1 MLDDLDALMEEYGI
15 DALFTAGSTFQM
27 NDLFWLTGFRSS
39 DEIVFIQNIN
49 DRPIVAAGFH
59 TLSRVQK
66 ESRINTTHDISGVYL
81 KLMKENKRVAENLDV
96 IFDDILR
103 SVFTGK
109 TIGVPEDTP
118 SKVYETVLK
127 LGYDVKVVSDIMMD
141 ARATKSESEIEAI
154 KKAGDATTG
163 AISKVLEMVKD
174 SEVGPKKTLMYE
186 NKPLTVK
193 DVKLTLEHSLL
204 DQGAHSAEDTILAV
218 GDKGFDWHYLGAP
231 EDELKAEVPIILDV
245 FPRLKME
252 RYVADVT
259 RTFIKGSVSENIRHM
274 FESVKAAAD
283 SSVDALTD
291 GAKIDDVN
299 LACAETLKAAG
310 YDSRRLNPAATE
322 GMTHGL
328 GHGIGLAVHE
338 GPSMYQRE
346 DYFQIGNVMAIEPGV
361 YLKEIGGVR
370 IENDYAVTKGKAKL
384 LTTGLDELLYL

>member
-1 MLDDLDALMEEYGI
+1 MLDDLNALMGKYGI
-15 DALFTAGSTFQM
+15 DALFTAGSAFKM
-27 NDLFWLTGFRSS
+27 NDLFWLTGFRSN

-49 DRPIVAAGFH
+49 DKPVVAAGFH

-66 ESRINTTHDISGVYL
+66 ESRIKTTHDVTDVFL
-81 KLMKENKRVAENLDV
+81 KLMKENKRPDENLDV

-109 TIGVPEDTP
+109 TIGIPDDTS
-118 SKVYETVLK
+118 SKVYETVLN

-141 ARATKSESEIEAI
+141 ARATKSESETRAI
-154 KKAGDATTG
+154 KKAGDATTS
-163 AISKVLEMVKD
+163 AISKVMEMVKD

-186 NKPLTVK
+186 GKPLTVK
-193 DVKLTLEHSLL
+193 NVKLTLEHFLL

-259 RTFIKGSVSENIRHM
+259 RTFFKGSVSEKVRHM

-299 LACAETLKAAG
+299 LACAETLKKAG
-310 YDSRRLNPAATE
+310 YDSRRLNPAASE

-346 DYFQIGNVMAIEPGV
+346 NHFAVGNVMAIEPGV
-361 YLKEIGGVR
+361 YFKEIGGVR

-384 LTTGLDELLYL
+384 LTTGLDELPFL